1 MASQSSH
8 GSRSS
13 WGNSSTRRRTMVC
26 SHGDK
31 AVLRVSGTKEN
42 PGRRFWGCPHYDVG
56 GECHFFRWADQEQE
70 NVQEDPEK
78 AKLRRKV
85 LFLKTELRAFEW
97 RLKTVVL
104 VALIGWMLLFCLLLQ
119 KLGGNSHHG
128 GGLPL
133 NLG

>member
-1 MASQSSH
+1 MASQSSR

-13 WGNSSTRRRTMVC
+13 WRNASARRRTIVC

-42 PGRRFWGCPHYDVG
+42 LGRRFCGCPHYDVG
-56 GECHFFRWADQEQE
+56 KFEEQE

-85 LFLKTELRAFEW
+85 LFLKTELRTYEW

-128 GGLPL
+128 GVPL

>member
-1 MASQSSH
+1 MASQSSR

-13 WGNSSTRRRTMVC
+13 WSNASTRRRTIVC

-31 AVLRVSGTKEN
+31 AVLRVFGTKEN
-42 PGRRFWGCPHYDVG
+42 TGRRFWGCPHYDVG
-56 GECHFFRWADQEQE
+56 GECEFFCWADQEQE
-70 NVQEDPEK
+70 NVQEDPEN

-85 LFLKTELRAFEW
+85 LFLKTELRAYEW

-104 VALIGWMLLFCLLLQ
+104 VALVGWMLLFCLLLQ

-128 GGLPL
+128 EGAL

>member
-1 MASQSSH
+1 
-8 GSRSS
+8 
-13 WGNSSTRRRTMVC
+13 MVC

-42 PGRRFWGCPHYDVG
+42 PGRRFWGLSPLRC
-56 GECHFFRWADQEQE
+56 GECDFFCWANQEQE

-85 LFLKTELRAFEW
+85 LFLKIELRAFEW
-97 RLKTVVL
+97 RLKTAVL